1 MKSINQLATEISNNL
16 IYVTN
21 YEKTKLIVVI
31 NRILERPNANHRV
44 ELNFYSIRYKAED
57 KNIYVYNKVY
67 EFDDN
72 FDFDYIDNIEFPND
86 FSVKVIVDSK
96 WDVIKKSIILKIRS
110 LNKWKK

>member
-16 IYVTN
+16 IYITN
-21 YEKTKLIVVI
+21 YEKTKLLVVI
-31 NRILERPNANHRV
+31 NRIIERPNSNHRV

-57 KNIYVYNKVY
+57 KNIYVYNKVC

-96 WDVIKKSIILKIRS
+96 WVVIKKSLLLKIRRII
-110 LNKWKK
+110 KWKK

>member
-1 MKSINQLATEISNNL
+1 MFVL
-16 IYVTN
+16 IKCDTCRVGTS
-21 YEKTKLIVVI
+21 
-31 NRILERPNANHRV
+31 LE
-44 ELNFYSIRYKAED
+44 E
-57 KNIYVYNKVY
+57 VY

-96 WDVIKKSIILKIRS
+96 WDVIKKLIILKIRS

>member
-1 MKSINQLATEISNNL
+1 MRSINQIATEISNNL
-16 IYVTN
+16 VYVTN
-21 YEKTKLIVVI
+21 YEKTKLLVVV
-31 NRILERPNANHRV
+31 NRILEKPYTNHRV
-44 ELNFYSIRYKAED
+44 ELNFYSIRYKADD

-86 FSVKVIVDSK
+86 FSVKIIVDSK
-96 WDVIKKSIILKIRS
+96 WDRIKKLIYLKIRS